1 MNPILARKSVA
12 VTALGGLLGM
22 TGYVIMQPFNGLDHS
37 LQQAIAQL
45 QSSFLTSVMKLVSTI
60 GNPAIVLVVM
70 TVLAVIFWRK
80 QQRFESVWVL
90 VTVVGGDFLAEIIK
104 TITARQRPTHQLV
117 PDTGLS
123 FPSVHTLSAVL
134 LVLLVLSLMTK
145 GTQKFMV
152 ASVLGVIWIFLVALS
167 RVYLRDHFPTDT
179 IAAVFLGLFWWA
191 TTAIAF
197 RKTLLRTQANT
208 FLLKILPQK

>member
-1 MNPILARKSVA
+1 MNPILARKSVV
-12 VTALGGLLGM
+12 VTALVGLLGM

-37 LQQAIAQL
+37 LQQVIGQL
-45 QSSFLTSVMKLVSTI
+45 QSPFLTSVMKLVSTI

-70 TVLAVIFWRK
+70 AVLAVIFWRK

-134 LVLLVLSLMTK
+134 LVLLVLSFMTK
-145 GTQKFMV
+145 GTKKFMV
-152 ASVLGVIWIFLVALS
+152 VSVLGVIWIFLVALS

-191 TTAIAF
+191 ITAIAF

>member
-12 VTALGGLLGM
+12 VTALVGLLGM

-37 LQQAIAQL
+37 LQQAIGQL
-45 QSSFLTSVMKLVSTI
+45 QSPFLTSVMKLVSTI
-60 GNPAIVLVVM
+60 GNPAIVLVM
-70 TVLAVIFWRK
+70 MAVLAVVFWRK
-80 QQRFESVWVL
+80 QQRFESIWVL
-90 VTVVGGDFLAEIIK
+90 VTVIGGDFLAEIIK
-104 TITARQRPTHQLV
+104 TITARQRPIHQLV

-134 LVLLVLSLMTK
+134 LVLLVLSFITK
-145 GTQKFMV
+145 GTKKFMV

-179 IAAVFLGLFWWA
+179 IAAIFLGLFWWA

-197 RKTLLRTQANT
+197 RKAPLRTQANI